1 MICVDGG
8 PSTDGSDWFCY
19 HASSHAIFP
28 ATFCQKNDIELTPP
42 KGQAT
47 RARCRPPL
55 GSLRLSPLSASALS
69 APPGCEAQTFSW
81 DSYLEKTKSKAAPAR
96 LFNMVRTLSPQGG
109 GRAGPAL
116 PAVSERVL
124 RSATGGRAQL
134 LPGHCAQQ
142 LSRPLP
148 LGAGAREQSTV
159 GSLVGHSG
167 SRFLPSI
174 LSLRGRELAGMVT
187 APSASRTAPTTASRW
202 A

>member
-1 MICVDGG
+1 
-8 PSTDGSDWFCY
+8 
-19 HASSHAIFP
+19 
-28 ATFCQKNDIELTPP
+28 
-42 KGQAT
+42 
-47 RARCRPPL
+47 
-55 GSLRLSPLSASALS
+55 
-69 APPGCEAQTFSW
+69 
-81 DSYLEKTKSKAAPAR
+81 
-96 LFNMVRTLSPQGG
+96 MVRTLSPQGG

-167 SRFLPSI
+167 PRFLPSI
-174 LSLRGRELAGMVT
+174 LSLRGRELAGVVT